1 MVSSPEP
8 RRWHDVLRSGEPWMT
23 LMNLGEVTYIVE
35 REHSAEAVEEL
46 WANLRARCAPG
57 GGQSI
62 RWLDGDETRVRTAAR
77 SRPVGIPA
85 TPILRCGRGRI
96 LGCPVLTGDREFVT
110 LEAARI
116 VVHWLLSPV

>member
-1 MVSSPEP
+1 
-8 RRWHDVLRSGEPWMT
+8 
-23 LMNLGEVTYIVE
+23 VTYIVE

-46 WANLRARCAPG
+46 WANLRARCAPAVASRFG
-57 GGQSI
+57 GWTGTKPGCERRQDQG
-62 RWLDGDETRVRTAAR
+62 RWGYQLRRF
-77 SRPVGIPA
+77 
-85 TPILRCGRGRI
+85 LRCGRGRI

>member
-46 WANLRARCAPG
+46 WANLRARCAPAVASRFG
-57 GGQSI
+57 GWTGGV
-62 RWLDGDETRVRTAAR
+62 GD
-77 SRPVGIPA
+77 P
-85 TPILRCGRGRI
+85 CG
-96 LGCPVLTGDREFVT
+96 
-110 LEAARI
+110 
-116 VVHWLLSPV
+116 WQW